1 MMGGFVEAL
10 LGALVGGI
18 LAYFGAMRSARFTM
32 EKTAVL
38 DRKRRKEERAQVQS
52 QLTSQ
57 LLAEIKDNLRI
68 LETPK
73 LEWGFAVIVH
83 DIWDTAKGQLIFSSI
98 EVGDTVK
105 RAYTQVYLYN
115 ALVAAATVDRQA
127 IDFVRNYTFVE
138 DRAAQTRAAL
148 ERAAQAIEQ
157 GTG

>member
-1 MMGGFVEAL
+1 MTEGFVEAL

-32 EKTAVL
+32 EKTAAL
-38 DRKRRKEERAQVQS
+38 DRQRREEERAQVQR

-98 EVGDTVK
+98 EVGDIVK

-115 ALVAAATVDRQA
+115 AQVAAATVDRQA
-127 IDFVRNYTFVE
+127 IDYVRNFRIVE
-138 DRAAQTRAAL
+138 NRAALTRAAL
-148 ERAAQAIEQ
+148 EEAERAME
-157 GTG
+157 G

>member
-1 MMGGFVEAL
+1 VSFVEVI
-10 LGALVGGI
+10 LGTFVGGI
-18 LAYFGAMRSARFTM
+18 LTYFAAMRAARFTM
-32 EKTAVL
+32 EKTASL
-38 DRKRRKEERAQVQS
+38 ERQRREEERSQVQH
-52 QLTSQ
+52 QLSSQ
-57 LLAEIKDNLRI
+57 LLVEIKDNLTI

-73 LEWGFAVIVH
+73 LEWGFAVVVH